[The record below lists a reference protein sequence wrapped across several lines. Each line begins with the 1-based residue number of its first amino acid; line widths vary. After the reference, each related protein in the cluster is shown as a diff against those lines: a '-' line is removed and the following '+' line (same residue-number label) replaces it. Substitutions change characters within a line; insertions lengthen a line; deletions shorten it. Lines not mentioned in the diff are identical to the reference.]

1 MWKRPFQRAS
11 PCGIKKIRTQT
22 LDGYAELT
30 RNNILMV
37 TSNDV
42 EFKKFTVKFTNKTAP
57 RPVTATEVSS
67 HYIYTLILIFILTK
81 ETLITETPAWF
92 LDKFLRIVKLKR
104 FWKNLS
110 WIGKNRNICLSN
122 KHLDISFES

>member
-1 MWKRPFQRAS
+1 
-11 PCGIKKIRTQT
+11 
-22 LDGYAELT
+22 
-30 RNNILMV
+30 MV

-81 ETLITETPAWF
+81 ETLITETPA
-92 LDKFLRIVKLKR
+92 
-104 FWKNLS
+104 
-110 WIGKNRNICLSN
+110 
-122 KHLDISFES
+122 

>member
-1 MWKRPFQRAS
+1 
-11 PCGIKKIRTQT
+11 
-22 LDGYAELT
+22 
-30 RNNILMV
+30 MV

-110 WIGKNRNICLSN
+110 
-122 KHLDISFES
+122 